1 MGVALAVVIALVALG
16 LINRFVYGPDG
27 QVRAYFSAVRE
38 GDGSKALGILGVEA
52 PDASAAMLT
61 GDALKASFA
70 ELKNLETSQVEVL
83 DGGEK
88 ARVTVAYELAG
99 EPGST
104 VFETQKVGSHWGVF
118 DQWHIVPQELPVLE
132 VSSGAVEAATLN
144 GTKVPLKQGEGT
156 FAVFYPGHYTV
167 TYESALFSAVSE
179 SVSVTS
185 ASQDAS
191 QLSVELQP
199 SEAAVASVQQQVNT
213 YLSSCATQDSL
224 YPTGCPFELAFD
236 GRVDGGVA
244 WEISEYPEVEVS
256 LSQGKWTLAPAQ
268 GTAKISFTELD
279 LFTGKKKQVVHSVPF
294 TVTGSLTVA
303 NDAVIFKAAA

>member
-52 PDASAAMLT
+52 PDASAAMLN

-70 ELKNLETSQVEVL
+70 QLKNLETSQVDIG
-83 DGGEK
+83 DGGES
-88 ARVTVAYELAG
+88 ARVTVTYDLAG

-104 VFETQKVGSHWGVF
+104 VFEAQKVGSHWGVF
-118 DQWHIVPQELPVLE
+118 DQWHLVPLELPLLE
-132 VSSGAVEAATLN
+132 VHSGAVTAATLN
-144 GTKVPLKQGEGT
+144 GAKVPLPQGEGT
-156 FAVFYPGHYTV
+156 FAVLYPGLYTL
-167 TYESALFSAVSE
+167 TYESALFSAVSD

-185 ASQDAS
+185 STDETP
-191 QLSVELQP
+191 QLTLELQP
-199 SEAAVASVQQQVNT
+199 SEAAVASIQQQVNT

-224 YPTGCPFELAFD
+224 YPTACPFELAFD
-236 GRVDGGVA
+236 GRVDGGVT
-244 WEISEYPEVEVS
+244 WEISQYPEVEVS
-256 LSQGKWTLAPAQ
+256 LTKGKWTLAPAQ

-294 TVTGSLTVA
+294 TVTGSLAVA